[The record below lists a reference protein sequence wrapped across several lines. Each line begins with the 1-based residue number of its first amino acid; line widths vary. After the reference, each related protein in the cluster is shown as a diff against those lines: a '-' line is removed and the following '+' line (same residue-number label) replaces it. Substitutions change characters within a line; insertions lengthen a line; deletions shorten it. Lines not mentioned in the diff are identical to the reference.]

1 MSSVP
6 LGSLAYSL
14 PPPGASMSVITG
26 AIGIEQHGFLPGRE
40 LDDAVVDIEARILGD
55 LLFDEEPLPALVD
68 LTLVVVDALRRKVGE
83 AADVLAIDEAAEV
96 GVGGA
101 IAERRR

>member
-1 MSSVP
+1 MLRYTTVP
-6 LGSLAYSL
+6 
-14 PPPGASMSVITG
+14 ASGVWANFQSRKARQRMPVVGGDHVAPAVIGMTTG
-26 AIGIEQHGFLPGRE
+26 AVGIEQHGFLPGRE

-83 AADVLAIDEAAEV
+83 
-96 GVGGA
+96 
-101 IAERRR
+101 